1 MPTGAENAATHGVA
15 FTVLSTTGVP
25 TPTPMLIVIWWS
37 LPTSLMRPMAV
48 VVIDIFAQGRAP
60 VTFAAHQYASVHS
73 ARTVRTQRSA

>member
-1 MPTGAENAATHGVA
+1 
-15 FTVLSTTGVP
+15 
-25 TPTPMLIVIWWS
+25 MLIVIWWS